1 MLRRTL
7 LWLEGV
13 KAAVET
19 RWTVGDI
26 FGSGELEDPG
36 DSDLGDVCLVGA
48 GAALDGGV
56 KGEDCL

>member
-1 MLRRTL
+1 M